1 MRSCSIQVKT
11 DPTHRKKSHN
21 LFEKEKLILE
31 KVSQRPT
38 TLKLKPNTEF
48 HLIQVKKNNLSN
60 QHLSKNKTSNGLV
73 SSSLSPT
80 ERKNGSCI
88 NNSTKIQSPTIN
100 SDLGKSE
107 IFVNVSL
114 SPSSHRSRIGG
125 TQRHQA
131 EIIVHPKVPFTR
143 NFELATSSN
152 HKSYTSLNLVLR
164 QPSSN
169 PQSLIDITV
178 GPNLTYSSS
187 SYHAPL
193 GYQNN
198 YQISFTNDFGVFSA
212 FRISPFSNNGTNVAT
227 VDTGAC
233 EDTLDANSQDYY
245 NIVKSTNACGK
256 SDDWYDSEI
265 KSLKNRRNKLWSTYK
280 LSPTEIN
287 FKLYCE
293 SRDNFNRKSSLKY
306 LNYIQK
312 VQRDLKMNPKCFWN
326 FINSKRKSCS
336 YPSVLKLNDIT
347 SHDPRVITQL
357 FSDFFQSA
365 FNCDTPICDTSN
377 CCGERHIT
385 R

>member
-256 SDDWYDSEI
+256 SDVQTIIMRQHIQKEKI
-265 KSLKNRRNKLWSTYK
+265 LTILRKNKNKLMLVHKEVDLAIQSSNGLPEILDK
-280 LSPTEIN
+280 EIN
-287 FKLYCE
+287 KLRFDCQT
-293 SRDNFNRKSSLKY
+293 L
-306 LNYIQK
+306 LNEIE
-312 VQRDLKMNPKCFWN
+312 
-326 FINSKRKSCS
+326 NSKKCLRGGSNQPDNSSENSQANSFPKYKVLRYPASISSAPESNSRMNKSA
-336 YPSVLKLNDIT
+336 T
-347 SHDPRVITQL
+347 
-357 FSDFFQSA
+357 
-365 FNCDTPICDTSN
+365 TPPYIPY
-377 CCGERHIT
+377 
-385 R
+385 